1 MVQQSRQL
9 KMSFAGD
16 GRLAEAMRSG
26 QFCFLLEMN
35 SPPGS
40 QPLESYMAVA
50 TPLFKRVGALAGV
63 HGVAVTD
70 RWPTVLRRDPVDFS
84 AQAAES
90 SGKPVMMAISGR
102 GTDLAR
108 AKTLLAEARAKGIR
122 CFLAVT
128 GDLLGQESAD
138 GVSDCYLDGVA
149 TGVVARQFG
158 SDSWVGAA
166 VNPYKYTCEGVFLQY
181 AKLQRKVTHG
191 AGFLVAQ
198 LGWDMKK
205 AQELQWFLQM
215 RELYLPMLA
224 RVVVMSQDDALKLA
238 DGFWPGVHVP
248 IPLAAM
254 MMREAEASPDSFLE
268 AQLSRAALQIV
279 GSRLLGYSGVQVAGV
294 RTPNVLS
301 QLVGRV
307 QDCAADCPDYD
318 AWLEA
323 WHQRHGDISFGP
335 GVSDVYPDPPYYLFP
350 DLLQPGRR
358 DYAPELTQPG
368 YNTIAPPTLGDRWT
382 RWLHRPTRPRLLRE
396 AARRISWRSEAEAA
410 AASLCQGLLNR
421 SCPKR
426 LVYGACG
433 GSSTDG
439 LCEEGGHE
447 CFFHRVIRLA
457 NAANDLEA
465 MENGEVAK

>member
-1 MVQQSRQL
+1 MVQQTRQL
-9 KMSFAGD
+9 KMSFEGD
-16 GRLAEAMRSG
+16 GRLAAAMRAG

-35 SPPGS
+35 SPPS
-40 QPLESYMAVA
+40 NQPLDSYMAA
-50 TPLFKRVGALAGV
+50 AAPIFKRVGTLPAV
-63 HGVAVTD
+63 HGIAVTD
-70 RWPTVLRRDPVDFS
+70 RWPTVQRQDPVDFA

-90 SGKPVMMAISGR
+90 SGKPVLMAISGR
-102 GTDLAR
+102 GTDLTR

-128 GDLLGQESAD
+128 GDLLGKNGAEGVPTVYQD
-138 GVSDCYLDGVA
+138 GVTTAVTA
-149 TGVVARQFG
+149 HQFG
-158 SDSWVGAA
+158 SDVWVGAT
-166 VNPYKYTCEGVFLQY
+166 VSPYKYTCEGVYLQY
-181 AKLQRKVTHG
+181 AKLQRKITHG

-198 LGWDMKK
+198 AGWDMKK

-215 RELYLPMLA
+215 RELYPPVLA
-224 RVVVMSQDDALKLA
+224 RVVLMSQDDALKLA
-238 DGFWPGVHVP
+238 EGFWPGVPVP
-248 IPLAAM
+248 IPLAALI
-254 MMREAEASPDSFLE
+254 MREAAGTADQFLE

-279 GSRLLGYSGVQVAGV
+279 GSRLLGYSGVQVTGV
-294 RTPNVLS
+294 RTPNLLAQIVD
-301 QLVGRV
+301 RV
-307 QDCAADCPDYD
+307 HDCAAECPDYD
-318 AWLEA
+318 AWLAA
-323 WHQRHGDISFGP
+323 WRQRHGDISFGP
-335 GVSDVYPDPPYYLFP
+335 GVSDLHPDPPYYLFP

-358 DYAPELTQPG
+358 DFNPELTQPG

-382 RWLHRPTRPRLLRE
+382 RWLHRPARPRPLRE
-396 AARRISWRSEAEAA
+396 AVRRITFRSEAEEAA
-410 AASLCQGLLNR
+410 ADLCQGLLNR

-439 LCEEGGHE
+439 RCEDGDRE

>member
-1 MVQQSRQL
+1 MVQQTRQL
-9 KMSFAGD
+9 NMSFEGD
-16 GRLAEAMRSG
+16 GRLAAAMRSG

-35 SPPGS
+35 SPPS
-40 QPLESYMAVA
+40 NQPLGSYMAA
-50 TPLFKRVGALAGV
+50 AAAIFKRVGTLSGV
-63 HGVAVTD
+63 HGMAVTD
-70 RWPTVLRRDPVDFS
+70 RWPTVLRQDPVDFA

-90 SGKPVMMAISGR
+90 SGKPVLMAISGR
-102 GTDLAR
+102 GTDLTR

-122 CFLAVT
+122 SFLAVT
-128 GDLLGQESAD
+128 GDLPGKSGAES
-138 GVSDCYLDGVA
+138 VPESYLDGVTTA
-149 TGVVARQFG
+149 VVARQFG
-158 SDSWVGAA
+158 ADAWVGAA

-181 AKLQRKVTHG
+181 AKLQRKITHG
-191 AGFLVAQ
+191 VGFLVAQ
-198 LGWDMKK
+198 VGWDMKK

-215 RELYLPMLA
+215 RELYLPVLT
-224 RVVVMSQDDALKLA
+224 RVALMSQDDALKLA
-238 DGFWPGVHVP
+238 EGFWPGVPVP
-248 IPLAAM
+248 IPLAALI
-254 MMREAEASPDSFLE
+254 MREAAGTADQFLE

-294 RTPNVLS
+294 RTPNLLAQV
-301 QLVGRV
+301 VDRV
-307 QDCAADCPDYD
+307 HDCAAECPDYD
-318 AWLEA
+318 AWLAA
-323 WHQRHGDISFGP
+323 WRQRHGDISFGP
-335 GVSDVYPDPPYYLFP
+335 GVSDLHPDPPYYLFP

-358 DYAPELTQPG
+358 DFNPELTQPG

-382 RWLHRPTRPRLLRE
+382 RWLHRPARPRPLRE
-396 AARRISWRSEAEAA
+396 AVRRITFRSEAEEAA
-410 AASLCQGLLNR
+410 ADLCQGLLNR

-439 LCEEGGHE
+439 RCEDGDRE